1 MNENFEADF
10 EGIVIGRG
18 FGIDRVFCLYGVSS
32 MTEKDTEL
40 WNKFER
46 YVQEQERDI
55 SELAVVLR
63 ANWGFPKSMS
73 MSIAREVYMAG
84 WRKEKDGNGKK
95 TV

>member
-1 MNENFEADF
+1 
-10 EGIVIGRG
+10 
-18 FGIDRVFCLYGVSS
+18 

-55 SELAVVLR
+55 SELAVVLG

-73 MSIAREVYMAG
+73 MSIAREEYMAG